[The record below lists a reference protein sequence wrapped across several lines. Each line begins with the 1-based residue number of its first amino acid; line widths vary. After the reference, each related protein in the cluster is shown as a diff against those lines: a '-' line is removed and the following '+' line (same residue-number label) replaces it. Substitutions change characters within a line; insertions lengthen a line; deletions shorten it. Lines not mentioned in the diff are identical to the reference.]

1 MLTSSPFSSMTC
13 DLTFLNTQFTWRCA
27 ARTATQKQTH
37 WYRKV
42 NIVILHSAHSTT
54 QQQPLSYGHSLPV
67 LPSNSPKN
75 SLKPQ
80 NNSLAH
86 DVEYRSLHPPPP
98 HSCSHFLPSPFC
110 DPGIPSVERSIY
122 PLHLDYCSISLL
134 CTELKLLS

>member
-1 MLTSSPFSSMTC
+1 MTC
-13 DLTFLNTQFTWRCA
+13 DLTFLNTQFAWRCA

-42 NIVILHSAHSTT
+42 NIVIHRAHSTT

-75 SLKPQ
+75 TPKPQ
-80 NNSLAH
+80 NNSLAD

-110 DPGIPSVERSIY
+110 DHGIPSVERSIY